1 MDLSLLILPE
11 ETTLETIV
19 RKWARHARVIRT
31 EDMADGVIR
40 LRPADVAGI
49 EKCFPLEWD
58 DVRPLRIEDVALNF
72 YAPAY
77 GEVGIC
83 LLEDIAAHWC
93 RRFRQRV
100 WFAGKELLATGLQ
113 MPVIQALWILKDE
126 IVRLSEN
133 QEAISMGLSPVF
145 LYLEPATPENADWI
159 LHRYANRIK
168 ELQLECQVI
177 STYIYKHLAT
187 FLAHRRRRHFL
198 FLHK

>member
-1 MDLSLLILPE
+1 MDLSLLSLPE
-11 ETTLETIV
+11 ETALETIV
-19 RKWARHARVIRT
+19 RKWARYARVIRT

-40 LRPADVAGI
+40 LRSADVAGI

-58 DVRPLRIEDVALNF
+58 DVRPLFIEDVALNV
-72 YAPAY
+72 YAPEY

-83 LLEDIAAHWC
+83 LLEDIAAEA
-93 RRFRQRV
+93 RRFRRGV
-100 WFAGKELLATGLQ
+100 RFSGKELLATDLQ

-133 QEAISMGLSPVF
+133 QEALSMGLF
-145 LYLEPATPENADWI
+145 YHEPATLEHQLSV
-159 LHRYANRIK
+159 LHRYANRLK
-168 ELQLECQVI
+168 ELKFECQVI
-177 STYIYKHLAT
+177 SLYVYKHLAT

>member
-1 MDLSLLILPE
+1 MDLSLLSLPE
-11 ETTLETIV
+11 ETALETIV
-19 RKWARHARVIRT
+19 RKWARYARVIRT

-49 EKCFPLEWD
+49 EKSFPLEWD
-58 DVRPLRIEDVALNF
+58 DVRPLCIEDVALNF

-83 LLEDIAAHWC
+83 LLEDIAAEA
-93 RRFRQRV
+93 RRFRRGV
-100 WFAGKELLATGLQ
+100 RFSGKELLATDLQ

-133 QEAISMGLSPVF
+133 QEALSMGLF
-145 LYLEPATPENADWI
+145 YHEPATLEHQLSV
-159 LHRYANRIK
+159 LHRYANRLK
-168 ELQLECQVI
+168 ELKFECQVI
-177 STYIYKHLAT
+177 SLYVYKHLAT